1 MVGGVG
7 QRIGHRREF
16 PDVLHNPP
24 YLPFV
29 VLALRI
35 TQKWHHVIDAERD
48 FLNVIHFHDVKT
60 QLGHFKFQL
69 VSVTADNALQGW
81 RKGQLGR
88 NIRLSLLVDNVRCC
102 RK

>member
-1 MVGGVG
+1 LFFGDCIKSAGPSDRRVILRSVVIELVGGVG
-7 QRIGHRREF
+7 QHIGHRCEF

-29 VLALRI
+29 VFALRI

-48 FLNVIHFHDVKT
+48 FLDIVHFHDVKA

-69 VSVTADNALQGW
+69 VSVTADNAL
-81 RKGQLGR
+81 
-88 NIRLSLLVDNVRCC
+88 
-102 RK
+102 